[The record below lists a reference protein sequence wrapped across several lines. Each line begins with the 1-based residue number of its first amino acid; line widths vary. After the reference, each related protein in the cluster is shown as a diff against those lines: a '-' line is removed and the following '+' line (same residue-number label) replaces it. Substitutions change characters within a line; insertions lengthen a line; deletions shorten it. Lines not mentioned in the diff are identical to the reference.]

1 MTVKPLSDRVLVLPN
16 PAETTTA
23 SGLIIPDSAKEKP
36 AAGKVIAVGPG
47 TAEIKMEVKVGDEV
61 LYGKYAGTEL
71 NIDGESYLM
80 MAQRDI
86 LAVVEKSTENGKR
99 KTENGKRKTKLSSI
113 YSKSEAIEK
122 ILCVTQWRKAEH
134 TNRM

>member
-1 MTVKPLSDRVLVLPN
+1 MPKWQKRAIGTLIDREKGKQRITKTYRTMNIKPLSDRVLVLPN

-36 AAGKVIAVGPG
+36 AAGKVVAVGPG
-47 TAEIKMEVKVGDEV
+47 TAEVTMEVKVGDEV

-86 LAVVEKSTENGKR
+86 LAVVEK
-99 KTENGKRKTKLSSI
+99 
-113 YSKSEAIEK
+113 
-122 ILCVTQWRKAEH
+122 
-134 TNRM
+134 